1 MDSRIF
7 IAPAVI
13 LLALLVYSVTFFFR
27 CRRQL
32 KLARSTPQ
40 PGPSDSITPENFI

>member
-1 MDSRIF
+1 MDSPIF

-32 KLARSTPQ
+32 RLARSTPE
-40 PGPSDSITPENFI
+40 PGPSNAIMSENFI